1 MSKKGSANSQQ
12 KTHMRYLFQAEQYDV
27 LVEEYKALKY
37 ACDIPDAIIVREMG
51 EVLLFKFKI
60 SWVLRFFKIQI
71 ERNKKNKE
79 KSR

>member
-37 ACDIPDAIIVREMG
+37 ACDTNNSFREQLCELISVWKPG
-51 EVLLFKFKI
+51 IDKADIEEVYLNF
-60 SWVLRFFKIQI
+60 VLIT
-71 ERNKKNKE
+71 
-79 KSR
+79 